1 MSSNVVYLN
10 KMMYQNTEI
19 VKLEFSYNEE
29 LIRLVKNIRG
39 ARWNS
44 FYRWW
49 YVEKRAGLLDEVLGI
64 FKGKALLDYRTLKND
79 TVINASAE
87 PEEFRIAFQSITM
100 PSRKRTPVKVK
111 QYALSI

>member
-1 MSSNVVYLN
+1 MSNVVYLN

-19 VKLEFSYNEE
+19 VKLEFSYNED
-29 LIRLVKNIRG
+29 IVRLVKNIRG

-49 YVEKRAGLLDEVLGI
+49 YVEKRAGLLEEVLNI
-64 FKGKALLDYRTLKND
+64 FKGKAQLDYKAIKND
-79 TVINASAE
+79 SVINANAE

-100 PSRKRTPVKVK
+100 PSRKRTPVRVK
-111 QYALSI
+111 QYALCI